1 MNPPI
6 LSGTSHFYALI
17 GHPVAQVRSP
27 IGFNRYLSSKN
38 IDAAMVTFDLL
49 PNAIIGFFDMLRGWE
64 NCLGCCVT
72 IPHKSIA
79 YDLID
84 ETMPRAQRIG
94 AINIIKRE
102 KSGKLIGDMTDGVG
116 FISALKLNG
125 FSVTDKKIGLIGGG
139 GAGSAIADAIAE
151 HHAAQLS
158 LIEIEENKSD
168 MLLSKLQ
175 TQNPDLILE
184 NTISR
189 PEEIDIL
196 INASP
201 LGMNKNDPLPIDPYT
216 FRSGIMIADSV
227 TKPNFTP
234 FLKSAKS
241 NGCFIQKGNEMA
253 DAQLQIFLD
262 FLGTPPENSHV

>member
-27 IGFNRYLSSKN
+27 TGFNTYLSSKN
-38 IDAAMVTFDLL
+38 IDAAMISFDLL

-84 ETMPRAQRIG
+84 EPMPRAQRIG

-102 KSGKLIGDMTDGVG
+102 KSGKLLGDMTDGIG
-116 FISALKLNG
+116 CINALRLNG
-125 FSVTDKKIGLIGGG
+125 FSVTGKKIGLIGGG
-139 GAGSAIADAIAE
+139 GAGSAIADAIGE
-151 HHAAQLS
+151 HRAVQLS
-158 LIEIEENKSD
+158 VVEIDKLKSD
-168 MLLSKLQ
+168 TLLLKLQ
-175 TQNPDLILE
+175 KQYPALTLE
-184 NTISR
+184 NNISR
-189 PEEIDIL
+189 PEEIDIV

-201 LGMNKNDPLPIDPYT
+201 SGMNKNDLLPIDPYT
-216 FRSGIMIADSV
+216 FRSGIVIADSV

-241 NGCFIQKGNEMA
+241 NGCFIQKGSEMA
-253 DAQLQIFLD
+253 DAQLPIFLD

>member
-27 IGFNRYLSSKN
+27 IGFNTYLSSKN
-38 IDAAMVTFDLL
+38 IDAAMIPFDLL

-72 IPHKSIA
+72 IPHKNIT

-84 ETMPRAQRIG
+84 EPMPRAQRIG

-102 KSGKLIGDMTDGVG
+102 KSGKLLGDMTDGIG
-116 FISALKLNG
+116 CINALKLNG
-125 FSVTDKKIGLIGGG
+125 VSVTGKKIVLIGGG
-139 GAGSAIADAIAE
+139 GAGSAIADAIGE
-151 HHAAQLS
+151 HRAAQLS
-158 LIEIEENKSD
+158 LVEIDKLKSD
-168 MLLSKLQ
+168 TLLLKLQ
-175 TQNPDLILE
+175 KQYPALTLE
-184 NTISR
+184 NNISR
-189 PEEIDIL
+189 PEEIDIV

-201 LGMNKNDPLPIDPYT
+201 SGMNKNDLLPIDPYT
-216 FRSGIMIADSV
+216 FRSGIVIADSV

-234 FLKSAKS
+234 FLKSAKN

-253 DAQLQIFLD
+253 DAQLPIFLD

>member
-27 IGFNRYLSSKN
+27 IGFNTYLSSKN
-38 IDAAMVTFDLL
+38 IDASMIPFDLL

-72 IPHKSIA
+72 IPHKNIA
-79 YDLID
+79 FDLID
-84 ETMPRAQRIG
+84 EPMPRGQRMR

-102 KSGKLIGDMTDGVG
+102 KSGKLLGDMTDGIG
-116 FISALKLNG
+116 CINALRLNG
-125 FSVTDKKIGLIGGG
+125 FSVTGKKIGLIGGG
-139 GAGSAIADAIAE
+139 GAGSAIADAIGE
-151 HHAAQLS
+151 HRAAQLS
-158 LIEIEENKSD
+158 LVEIDKLKSD
-168 MLLSKLQ
+168 TLLLKLQ
-175 TQNPDLILE
+175 KQYPALTLE
-184 NTISR
+184 NNISR
-189 PEEIDIL
+189 PEEIDIV

-201 LGMNKNDPLPIDPYT
+201 LGMNKNDLLPIDPYT
-216 FRSGIMIADSV
+216 FRSGIVIADSV

-241 NGCFIQKGNEMA
+241 NGCFIQKGSEMA
-253 DAQLQIFLD
+253 DAQLPIFLD

>member
-27 IGFNRYLSSKN
+27 IGFNTYLSSKN
-38 IDAAMVTFDLL
+38 IDAAMIPFDLL

-72 IPHKSIA
+72 IPHKGIA
-79 YDLID
+79 FDLID
-84 ETMPRAQRIG
+84 QATPRAERIG

-102 KSGKLIGDMTDGVG
+102 KSGKLLGDMTDGIG
-116 FISALKLNG
+116 CINALKLNG
-125 FSVTDKKIGLIGGG
+125 FSVTGKKIVLIGGG
-139 GAGSAIADAIAE
+139 GAGSAIADAIGE
-151 HHAAQLS
+151 HRAAQLS
-158 LIEIEENKSD
+158 LVEIDKLKSD
-168 MLLSKLQ
+168 TLLLKLEKQ
-175 TQNPDLILE
+175 YPALTLE
-184 NTISR
+184 NNISR
-189 PEEIDIL
+189 PEEIDIV

-201 LGMNKNDPLPIDPYT
+201 SGMNKNDLLPIDPYT
-216 FRSGIMIADSV
+216 FRSGIVIADSV

-241 NGCFIQKGNEMA
+241 NGCFIQKGSEMA
-253 DAQLQIFLD
+253 DAQLPIFLD

>member
-27 IGFNRYLSSKN
+27 IGFNTYLSSKN
-38 IDAAMVTFDLL
+38 IDAAMIPFDLL

-72 IPHKSIA
+72 IPHKNTV

-84 ETMPRAQRIG
+84 EPMPRAQRIG

-102 KSGKLIGDMTDGVG
+102 KSGKLLGDMTDGIG
-116 FISALKLNG
+116 CINALKLNG
-125 FSVTDKKIGLIGGG
+125 FSVTGKKIGLIGGG
-139 GAGSAIADAIAE
+139 GAGSAIADAIGE
-151 HHAAQLS
+151 HRAAQLS
-158 LIEIEENKSD
+158 LVEIDKLKSD
-168 MLLSKLQ
+168 TLLLKLQ
-175 TQNPDLILE
+175 KQYPALTLE
-184 NTISR
+184 NNISR
-189 PEEIDIL
+189 PEEIDIV

-201 LGMNKNDPLPIDPYT
+201 SGMNKNDLLPIDPYT
-216 FRSGIMIADSV
+216 FRSGIVIADSV

-241 NGCFIQKGNEMA
+241 NGCFIQKGSEMA
-253 DAQLQIFLD
+253 DAQLPIFLD